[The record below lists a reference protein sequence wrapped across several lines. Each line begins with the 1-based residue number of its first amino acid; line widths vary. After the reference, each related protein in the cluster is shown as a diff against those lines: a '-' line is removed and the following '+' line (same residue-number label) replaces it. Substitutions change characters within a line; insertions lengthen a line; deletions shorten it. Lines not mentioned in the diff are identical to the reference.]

1 MDQNISIAT
10 GEKVSVKNLKDEL
23 PMSIGAPVEIAGE
36 VTLLAE
42 GSDPVALVSDVMSDA
57 AEDGMIL
64 SAGPAPY
71 CIDESNLVPVLI
83 ETSPIVFPDD
93 ASAPAV
99 ATLPSVANDS
109 PGLPKTVSRQ
119 ARFSSGSTSVSIFA
133 AALSNAQKQTGRRDR
148 QLKTVGSTELD
159 VRSVRNS
166 QISGAVG
173 VQNSKIAA
181 SGESS
186 FQPEL
191 HLSSHANQRT
201 TGEASSESS
210 GRTASVV
217 ESVSTEA
224 SVICLD
230 LIDGSESLNMASI
243 GVSEGSAEKKPQ
255 EVDSL
260 SKSLNSAIDDTP
272 CLNNDGSN
280 LIGSG
285 THQQALQQ
293 NGSISSS
300 SDIISKSN
308 VLPGSVTPIAVGPI
322 EATGKKEENDKQRE
336 INDHRR
342 SSRYN
347 NLTKNGPGED
357 SNTRKIQG
365 SGNANNPKK
374 DQIKYGDFPIHA
386 PSVSASGKLQSPRPS
401 NPRGPTNESSTGNK
415 YKTVGSSKADLSR
428 KNQVNQV
435 SSQDNKVNIS
445 KPDLSRVVSTGSK
458 DLKSQSNEL
467 PSRQSQAHH
476 ISRTPKKGS
485 NNWADDDSDDDN

>member
-10 GEKVSVKNLKDEL
+10 GEKVVVKNLTDEL
-23 PMSIGAPVEIAGE
+23 PLSIGAPIEIAGE

-42 GSDPVALVSDVMSDA
+42 GSDPVAVVSDVISNA
-57 AEDGMIL
+57 AEDGVTL
-64 SAGPAPY
+64 SASPAPY
-71 CIDESNLVPVLI
+71 CIDEINLVPGLI
-83 ETSPIVFPDD
+83 ETSPIILPDD
-93 ASAPAV
+93 ASVPAV
-99 ATLPSVANDS
+99 ATLPSVANET

-133 AALSNAQKQTGRRDR
+133 AALSSAQKQTGRRDR
-148 QLKTVGSTELD
+148 QLKTVGSTD
-159 VRSVRNS
+159 FDARSVKNL
-166 QISGAVG
+166 QISGAVD
-173 VQNSKIAA
+173 VQNSKIASSA

-186 FQPEL
+186 PQPEL

-201 TGEASSESS
+201 TGEASSKSS
-210 GRTASVV
+210 GQSACVV
-217 ESVSTEA
+217 ESISTEA

-230 LIDGSESLNMASI
+230 LIDGTGSSNVASI
-243 GVSEGSAEKKPQ
+243 GVSDGSTENKPQ

-272 CLNNDGSN
+272 CLNNHGSN
-280 LIGSG
+280 LIGSD

-293 NGSISSS
+293 NGSICSS

-308 VLPGSVTPIAVGPI
+308 VLPAPIAVRQI

-347 NLTKNGPGED
+347 NLIKNGPGED
-357 SNTRKIQG
+357 SNTRKNHG

-374 DQIKYGDFPIHA
+374 DQIKYGDFPTHA

-401 NPRGPTNESSTGNK
+401 NPRGSINESSTGNK
-415 YKTVGSSKADLSR
+415 YKAIGSSKTDVTR

-445 KPDLSRVVSTGSK
+445 KPDLSRVANTGSK
-458 DLKSQSNEL
+458 DLKSQCNEL
-467 PSRQSQAHH
+467 PSKQSQAHH